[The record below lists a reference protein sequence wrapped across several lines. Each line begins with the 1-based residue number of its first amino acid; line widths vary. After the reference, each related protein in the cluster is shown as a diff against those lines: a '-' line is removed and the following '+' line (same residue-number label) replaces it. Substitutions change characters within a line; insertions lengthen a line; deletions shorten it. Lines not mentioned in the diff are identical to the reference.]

1 MSSILISC
9 RSLLAMTLLL
19 GVLYPLSITVLGK
32 LVFPIKS
39 QGSLFYTK
47 EHIVGSELIAQKFS
61 SKGYFWSRPSAVDYA
76 SHSAGASQKSATSSE
91 LKKIYQERVRLY
103 GAEVPNDMLWASG
116 SGLDPH
122 ISLESAKF
130 QASRVAEARNMTIK
144 ELDDLI
150 EGLAEDRF
158 LGFMGQPRVNVLK
171 LNRIIDNKR

>member
-1 MSSILISC
+1 
-9 RSLLAMTLLL
+9 
-19 GVLYPLSITVLGK
+19 
-32 LVFPIKS
+32 
-39 QGSLFYTK
+39 
-47 EHIVGSELIAQKFS
+47 
-61 SKGYFWSRPSAVDYA
+61 
-76 SHSAGASQKSATSSE
+76 
-91 LKKIYQERVRLY
+91 
-103 GAEVPNDMLWASG
+103 MLWASG